1 MSPPAKNYGVWSA
14 NLGWFAGYNRNTQE
28 VLWSSTTGMVI
39 RFDLEVATEVA
50 SCKMLL
56 GPCVVKYNPKGE
68 QSTVA
73 KVP

>member
-1 MSPPAKNYGVWSA
+1 
-14 NLGWFAGYNRNTQE
+14 
-28 VLWSSTTGMVI
+28 MVI